1 MFKKPPAPSV
11 KLHQIL
17 KMMMSSRQMVEAP
30 AALGGWAC
38 MAEMKGE
45 QALCSALTKNGAGG
59 FFGP

>member
-1 MFKKPPAPSV
+1 
-11 KLHQIL
+11 
-17 KMMMSSRQMVEAP
+17 
-30 AALGGWAC
+30 